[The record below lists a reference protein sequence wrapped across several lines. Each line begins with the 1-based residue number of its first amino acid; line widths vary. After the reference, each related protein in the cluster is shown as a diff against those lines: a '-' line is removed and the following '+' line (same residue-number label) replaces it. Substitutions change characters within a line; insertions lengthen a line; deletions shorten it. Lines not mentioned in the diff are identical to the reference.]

1 MSEEIVL
8 LYPPNNFL
16 IEPLKPLMKKDLEI
30 IMYNKTE
37 KNILY
42 KVNSDEKNNLKI
54 KNSFSILKPLSSF
67 KIIITLENNTNKDLN
82 DVKNKILFSFYVLNK
97 DISSDSD
104 LNRIINEK
112 MGKENQ
118 ANEVTIDIINKSLN
132 IDERYIQK
140 YIKFKNDLN
149 DVNKKIQ
156 NIIGNSNEHTI
167 NKNKYIF
174 IIVLLLIIIIS
185 GFLLGLKLSALY
197 NRLFKK
203 KTFDNQYNNKDVNNE
218 DDKEF
223 VEIKFMSVKEVDE
236 IKELNDEN
244 LLKYNQINNFNIF
257 NAVKQKKESNKFKY
271 NFNKKKEV
279 NNTNKKEDNS
289 KSSFIRNIL
298 KYTII
303 FFLFSF
309 LIY

>member
-16 IEPLKPLMKKDLEI
+16 IESLKPSMKKDLEI

-82 DVKNKILFSFYVLNK
+82 DVKNKILFSFYLLNK

-118 ANEVTIDIINKSLN
+118 ANEVTIDITNKSLN

-167 NKNKYIF
+167 NKNK
-174 IIVLLLIIIIS
+174 
-185 GFLLGLKLSALY
+185 
-197 NRLFKK
+197 
-203 KTFDNQYNNKDVNNE
+203 
-218 DDKEF
+218 
-223 VEIKFMSVKEVDE
+223 
-236 IKELNDEN
+236 
-244 LLKYNQINNFNIF
+244 
-257 NAVKQKKESNKFKY
+257 
-271 NFNKKKEV
+271 
-279 NNTNKKEDNS
+279 
-289 KSSFIRNIL
+289 
-298 KYTII
+298 
-303 FFLFSF
+303 
-309 LIY
+309 

>member
-82 DVKNKILFSFYVLNK
+82 DVKNKILFSFYLLNK

-118 ANEVTIDIINKSLN
+118 ANEVTIDITNKSLN

-174 IIVLLLIIIIS
+174 IIVLLLIIIFS
-185 GFLLGLKLSALY
+185 GFLFGLKLSALC

-203 KTFDNQYNNKDVNNE
+203 KTFDNQYSSKGVNNKN
-218 DDKEF
+218 DKEF

-257 NAVKQKKESNKFKY
+257 NAVKQNKESNKIKY
-271 NFNKKKEV
+271 NYNKKKEV
-279 NNTNKKEDNS
+279 NNTNKKEDKK

-298 KYTII
+298 KYIII
-303 FFLFSF
+303 FFLFTF